1 MTFTDEQVY
10 AVRDRLIL
18 TYEPVPV
25 GVCREIMEATAAM
38 PDEKSIFGS
47 DVESLETINSAIDH
61 FIAGLN
67 GAVLEISHPA
77 LKDPFTITIDTTKTT
92 K

>member
-1 MTFTDEQVY
+1 
-10 AVRDRLIL
+10 
-18 TYEPVPV
+18 
-25 GVCREIMEATAAM
+25 M

-77 LKDPFTITIDTTKTT
+77 LKDPFTITIDTTTTT